1 MRPPLLLLLTA
12 VLVIAG
18 CGETPPP
25 GRPAWDQHV
34 LPLLQGRCNQ
44 CHGETVG
51 QVDPETGMPRL
62 LPRTRLDFCDGESG
76 PLQDVGVSPAGNGA
90 ARVMPLFFGMQLEPD
105 KIAGRALMPPPPAAP
120 LSDYEYEVLKRWQK
134 IAAFEVNAGCL
145 KAVRNRAPQLALVQ
159 PPKDTGEAVEAV
171 IEITDAD
178 NDGVLGK
185 ATLGPATIDILGA
198 GRRTLRFPKGT
209 PTGGTLG
216 VTVTDGYDTTRL

>member
-1 MRPPLLLLLTA
+1 MRPPLVLLT
-12 VLVIAG
+12 VGLVIVG

-51 QVDPETGMPRL
+51 QVDPETDMPRP
-62 LPRTRLDFCDGESG
+62 LPRFRLDVCDGESG
-76 PLQDVGVSPAGNGA
+76 PLQELGVVVAGNGA
-90 ARVMPLFFGMQLEPD
+90 ARVMPAFFGTQLEPD
-105 KIAGRALMPPPPAAP
+105 KMTGRALMPPPPAAP

-134 IAAFEVNAGCL
+134 IAAFDVNAGCL
-145 KAVRNRAPQLALVQ
+145 KAVRNRAPKVTVVQ
-159 PPKDTGEAVEAV
+159 PPKDTGDAVEAL

-216 VTVTDGYDTTRL
+216 VTVTDGYDTARL

>member
-1 MRPPLLLLLTA
+1 MRPPLVLLT
-12 VLVIAG
+12 VGLVIAG

-51 QVDPETGMPRL
+51 QVDFEGMPRVFPL
-62 LPRTRLDFCDGESG
+62 FRLDVCNAGAG
-76 PLQDVGVSPAGNGA
+76 PFQELGVAVNGGGA
-90 ARVMPLFFGMQLEPD
+90 AKALPLYFEMQIEPN
-105 KIAGRALMPPPPAAP
+105 KMTGRASMPPPPAEP
-120 LSDYEYEVLKRWQK
+120 LSEYEYQVFNRWVT
-134 IAAFEVNAGCL
+134 IAMFDVDAGCL
-145 KAVRNRAPQLALVQ
+145 KAVRNRPPNVTLVE
-159 PPKDTGEAVEAV
+159 PPKDTGEAVEAF

-216 VTVTDGYDTTRL
+216 VTVTDGYDTGRL